1 MTIRGITFDF
11 WDTIV
16 RDDTDEPK
24 RAKAGLPS
32 KAEARISTFVDE
44 VLAHHPAIGRD
55 AASAALEK
63 ANATFRHHWKVEHH
77 TPCVADRLMVGFD
90 ALGIERTP
98 GFDGLVAAWEG
109 MEVDISPDL
118 VPGIA
123 DCLRALQGRYK
134 IGIISDAIVTPG
146 TGLRQILRDY
156 ALFEYF
162 DHFVFSDEAGAAKPA
177 SRVFE
182 LATAGLGVAA
192 HELAHVGDR
201 PANDIAGP
209 NAYGSHSVLYTGVVD
224 RRAEGDPVAAIH
236 VEHMDE
242 LPGAIE
248 RFGQ

>member
-1 MTIRGITFDF
+1 MAIRGITFDF

-24 RAKAGLPS
+24 RSAAGLAS
-32 KAEARISTFVDE
+32 KAEARVSTFVDE
-44 VLAHHPAIGRD
+44 VLAHHPEIGRD
-55 AASAALEK
+55 VASKALDK
-63 ANATFRHHWKVEHH
+63 ANATFRHNWKVEHH
-77 TPCVADRLMVGFD
+77 TPCVADRLAVGFE

-98 GFDGLVAAWEG
+98 GFDGLVAAWET
-109 MEVDISPDL
+109 MEVEISPDL
-118 VPGIA
+118 VPGIEA
-123 DCLRALQGRYK
+123 CLKALHGRYK

-156 ALFEYF
+156 GLFQYF

-177 SRVFE
+177 PRVFD
-182 LATAGLGVAA
+182 LATQGLGVAA
-192 HELAHVGDR
+192 NELAHVGDR

-236 VEHMDE
+236 VAHMDE
-242 LPGAIE
+242 LPQAIAE
-248 RFGQ
+248 FGL